1 MKRLTPMDIFNK
13 DFKHVLRGYDTGEV
27 NEFLDHII
35 QNYEDVLEEN
45 EQLKEQMKQ
54 LEKNQAVYPLGQEQV
69 RKYDDL
75 IREILHRIDR
85 LENRVGG

>member
-13 DFKHVLRGYDTGEV
+13 DFKHVLRGYDIEEV
-27 NEFLDHII
+27 NEFLDHVI

-54 LEKNQAVYPLGQEQV
+54 LEKNQAVHPLGQEQV